1 MKVTLNNNQ
10 VIFNETFNII
20 KLDFNLIKE
29 YVKL

>member
-10 VIFNETFNII
+10 VIFNKTFNIF

-29 YVKL
+29 YGKL

>member
-10 VIFNETFNII
+10 VIFNKTFNII

-29 YVKL
+29 YGKL